1 MQRNSQSGQAAV
13 LAMLCLFTLLV
24 FVAMAA
30 NTGSLVS
37 DRTRW
42 QNTIDATAY
51 SGAFEQARVLNK
63 LTEINKEIV
72 ASVNDLRDLLNSKEW
87 RQPPCACID
96 YSPVADQIIY
106 NYQTHLDAL
115 AAQFD
120 HWNKKG
126 QETTKLAAKRTA
138 GANLMRSSAADPRML
153 GFFEDN
159 ASSPTSWDVLV
170 PVDRVTD
177 TNFSYLYTKSC
188 RCCNSCCPYPGYI
201 REPLQLNTWMF
212 KVNPEQL
219 VFFPAK
225 MRGTPAKRFFD
236 KPGEGYF
243 GGSSNG
249 GMDMMNAYSAG
260 KPYDGKM
267 GTSDPGNDDW
277 GPTYISGIEGSDFD
291 NDNFR
296 AEYRARVLGL
306 KENMGSEPGVGRT
319 DVTIAGMIN
328 TDYWAPEFVGKGE
341 HFLH

>member
-1 MQRNSQSGQAAV
+1 MRRDSQNGQAAV

-42 QNTIDATAY
+42 QNTIDATSY

-72 ASVNDLRDLLNSKEW
+72 AAVNDLRDLLNSREW

-96 YSPVADQIIY
+96 FSPQADQIIY
-106 NYQTHLDAL
+106 NYQNRLDDL
-115 AAQFD
+115 ADEFNR
-120 HWNKKG
+120 WNRMG
-126 QETTKLAAKRTA
+126 QQTTKLAARRTA
-138 GANLMRSSAADPRML
+138 GANLLNAGAADPFHL
-153 GFFEDN
+153 GFFDEF
-159 ASSPTSWDVLV
+159 SESPTSWDELV

-188 RCCNSCCPYPGYI
+188 RCCNDCCPYPGYI
-201 REPLQLNTWMF
+201 REPLQLNTWMY
-212 KVNPEQL
+212 KSNPDQL

-225 MRGTPAKRFFD
+225 MRGTPLKNFFD

-243 GGSSNG
+243 GGSSNEG
-249 GMDMMNAYSAG
+249 SDMMNAYAAG
-260 KPYDGKM
+260 KPYDGKL

-291 NDNFR
+291 DQNFR
-296 AEYRARVLGL
+296 AEYRARLAGL
-306 KENMGSEPGVGRT
+306 QENMGSAPGFGRS
-319 DVTIAGMIN
+319 DVTVADMIN
-328 TDYWAPEFVGKGE
+328 RDYWAPEYVGTGDLFI
-341 HFLH
+341 H